1 MFPLPVSP
9 AVRATAALVLAVLL
23 WSGNFIAGRA
33 LRGQVDPA
41 WLNLLR
47 WTLCLALMLPW
58 GAARAWRS
66 RQVLRREWRLLLA
79 LGATGIAAFHTM
91 VYAALAQT
99 TATNALLVLSL
110 VPVAIL
116 LASWASG
123 GPRPAPRQWLATLA
137 ALAGCAVLLAGGQD
151 LARGFVP
158 MPGDAWMLAAVPTW
172 AAYALLLRRRPA
184 DLPQDVALAA
194 STVAGIALLLPVVAL
209 SGAPP
214 PAPTP
219 AFVAALFYTAA
230 GASLAGFLLWSHGVS
245 VLGPERAGQFVH
257 LMPLFG
263 AALAGALL
271 GETFTQAQLGGAATV
286 LAGIALGRS
295 KPSG

>member
-1 MFPLPVSP
+1 MSSLPLSP
-9 AVRATAALVLAVLL
+9 TARAAAALALAVLL

-47 WTLCLALMLPW
+47 WTLCLVLMLPW
-58 GAARAWRS
+58 CAARTWRC
-66 RQVLRREWRLLLA
+66 RDVLRREWRLLLA

-91 VYAALAQT
+91 VYAALART

-116 LASWASG
+116 LGAWGSG
-123 GPRPAPRQWLATLA
+123 GVRPALRQWLATAA
-137 ALAGCAVLLAGGQD
+137 ALAGCAVLLAGERG
-151 LARGFVP
+151 LAQGFVP
-158 MPGDAWMLAAVPTW
+158 ATGDAWMLAAVPTW

-194 STVAGIALLLPVVAL
+194 SAAAGIALLVPVVACT
-209 SGAPP
+209 GAAP

-219 AFVAALFYTAA
+219 AFLGALLYTAA
-230 GASLAGFLLWSHGVS
+230 GASLLGFLLWSHGVS

-257 LMPLFG
+257 LMPVF
-263 AALAGALL
+263 GALL
-271 GETFTQAQLGGAATV
+271 ASVLLGESFSPAQLGGAATV
-286 LAGIALGRS
+286 LAGIALGRA